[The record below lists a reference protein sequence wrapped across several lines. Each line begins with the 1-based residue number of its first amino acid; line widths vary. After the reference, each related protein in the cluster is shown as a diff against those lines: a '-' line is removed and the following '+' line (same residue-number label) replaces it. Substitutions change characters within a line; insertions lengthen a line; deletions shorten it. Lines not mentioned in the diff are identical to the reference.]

1 LKKKSIVQNSQK
13 HIPFPITSGKKFMRR
28 KLGSNFG
35 INLIDNNNDNIINY
49 SIKNGLNQI
58 INDKSSIQ
66 TNKSNKNKNL
76 LNELSFNS
84 NEISNSYNYNYSKI
98 KASYNTI
105 NVDEKISV
113 IKDSHRTLNSDLL
126 FTLKKINTFK
136 AFNKTKNNFTKLKK
150 NKIKNEIG
158 IGGNN
163 SKAKNKTIKIKNPQ
177 FDNTNYKFKFYKK
190 INTPMSEFG
199 ADNQSRINFKCASFE
214 INNNNYS
221 SLTCK
226 KSRGTGLNSNILN
239 NKSNINN
246 NRNINQKCGKE
257 NSKNKKLKIKS
268 LIGNYSNQSVYS
280 TASTGQNKIYNK

>member
-1 LKKKSIVQNSQK
+1 
-13 HIPFPITSGKKFMRR
+13 MRR

-35 INLIDNNNDNIINY
+35 INLNDNNNNNNINY
-49 SIKNGLNQI
+49 SIKNSLNQI
-58 INDKSSIQ
+58 TNEKSSIQ

-84 NEISNSYNYNYSKI
+84 NEISNNYTNSKI

-126 FTLKKINTFK
+126 FTIKKINSFK

-280 TASTGQNKIYNK
+280 TASTGQNKMYNK